1 MSNGKSGERIWDKYL
16 TDRDRQ
22 VFAGSGYGARGG
34 FGERPALLVVD
45 VNYGFVG
52 DKPEPILES
61 IKRWMNSCGE
71 DGWKAVA
78 VIKKLIA
85 ASRQK
90 GVPIIYTTGV
100 RRDDGWDQGAWA
112 YKNQRVTSD
121 YMGLQPDRLKSNV
134 IVPDIAPGPQD
145 IVIGKQK
152 PSAFYGTPLLGYLV
166 QLRCDSVLVTGTTTS
181 GCVRATAVDA
191 FSANFRV
198 AVVEDGCADR
208 SQISHAVNLLDLNA
222 KYADVVASDEV
233 IDYIKGLPNGLFEL
247 PKGDPAAAR
256 EFSLPAPL
264 AMQAAK

>member
-1 MSNGKSGERIWDKYL
+1 MSERIWDKYL
-16 TDRDRQ
+16 TERDKQ
-22 VFAGSGYGARGG
+22 VFAASGYGAPGG

-78 VIKKLIA
+78 VIKKLITA
-85 ASRQK
+85 ARRK

-112 YKNQRVTSD
+112 FKNKRVTSD
-121 YMGLQPDRLKSNV
+121 YMGLQPNRLKSNV

-152 PSAFYGTPLLGYLV
+152 PSAFCGTPLLGYLV

-198 AVVEDGCADR
+198 GVVEDGCADR
-208 SQISHAVNLLDLNA
+208 SQISHAVTLLDLNA

-233 IDYIKGLPNGLFEL
+233 VAYIGGLPDGLFDL
-247 PKGDPAAAR
+247 PKGDPAAASA
-256 EFSLPAPL
+256 FSLAPPL
-264 AMQAAK
+264 AMEAAK